1 VKQILE
7 RSTYTECKSLLK
19 KVSRSFYLNTMALRH
34 PIQEYVMISYLI
46 CRIAD
51 TIEDDP
57 KLDCDSKKEGL
68 AVLSDLLHGKRGRD
82 LSHITSSLECT
93 PQEKE
98 VMEKTLLVFDSYE
111 KFPQQIKDI
120 LTKRINILIDGMK
133 LYTFSEGSKHI
144 KTFKDLD
151 DYCYY
156 VAGVIGELLTEVFAE
171 SSTSIDQEI
180 KDKLCKDA
188 VSFGLALQYTNIIKD
203 FATDLDREDF
213 FYPSFLFEK
222 YNISR
227 YDFLKNHEQSRKIL
241 REMIHQ
247 AMEHIEKAMEYITI
261 IPKKEITIRIFCLWP
276 LFFAIRTL
284 EEILKQEETFLQGE
298 QVKIRRKT
306 VKKIIAFTSI
316 FSISNRLL
324 NQLYKL
330 LVNRLLRRLW
340 SYRFDL

>member
-1 VKQILE
+1 MKPILGP
-7 RSTYTECKSLLK
+7 SDYTICKALLK

-57 KLDCDSKKEGL
+57 QLSSELKKEGL
-68 AVLSDLLHGKRGRD
+68 EIVSNFLHGRRNQD
-82 LSHITSSLECT
+82 LSSITAQLKST
-93 PQEKE
+93 PEELE
-98 VMEKTLLVFDSYE
+98 VMQKSEIVFNSYE
-111 KFPQQIKDI
+111 LFPEEIRHV
-120 LTKRINILIDGMK
+120 LTKRINILIEGMK

-144 KTFKDLD
+144 KTFNDLD

-156 VAGVIGELLTEVFAE
+156 VAGVIGELLTEVFSAA
-171 SSTSIDQEI
+171 SPSIDEDIQ
-180 KDKLCKDA
+180 KKLAKDA

-203 FATDLDREDF
+203 FATDLKREDF

-222 YNISR
+222 YNISK
-227 YDFLKNHEQSRKIL
+227 YDFLEDREESRKIL

-247 AMEHIEKAMEYITI
+247 TMGHIEKAMEYITL

-284 EEILKQEETFLQGE
+284 EEILKQEDAFLHGE
-298 QVKIRRKT
+298 QIKIKRKT
-306 VKKIIAFTSI
+306 VKKIIAFTSL

-330 LVNRLLRRLW
+330 LVNRLLSRLW